1 MMMATMRVIMMRR
14 RMTLMLMRMYSVW
27 RCIRADDADEFDDGC
42 EVDEENGEALVDFD
56 KKLMRN

>member
-1 MMMATMRVIMMRR
+1 
-14 RMTLMLMRMYSVW
+14 MTLMLMRMYSVW